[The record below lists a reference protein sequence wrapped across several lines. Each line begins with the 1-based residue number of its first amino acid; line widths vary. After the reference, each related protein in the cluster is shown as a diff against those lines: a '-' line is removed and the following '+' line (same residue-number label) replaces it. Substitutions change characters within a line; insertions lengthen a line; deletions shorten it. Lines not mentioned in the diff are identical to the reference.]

1 MYIYFLLSLKDAA
14 LVSEISNELASET
27 RCSILILLHN
37 KPAKLSSLARELDIT
52 VQEAFRN
59 INRLMEANMVKR
71 GRAAAGEWRGSLETS
86 SGSNS
91 AFHLTELGRL
101 VTTQVIPYCLVINTN
116 QELLEDHT
124 LRDIPDKFVQR
135 IGALQN
141 CRAVKNV
148 TAVFEKLKKLESGAK
163 EYLKIMVSQ
172 AWPEEGKILAE
183 RANNGVEVYGM
194 FGRNTVFPK
203 EVIDV
208 VIPTIE
214 GLEKSG
220 KIKSKMLDRV
230 NIALYI
236 SESQSALMLPN
247 MKDEVDMN
255 ILLVGD
261 DPLFNDWCLDLF
273 NHFWEHAG
281 RANLNEVRI
290 V

>member
-1 MYIYFLLSLKDAA
+1 MLSLKDVPI
-14 LVSEISNELASET
+14 VSEISSELASET
-27 RCSILILLHN
+27 RCSILILLEN

-59 INRLMEANMVKR
+59 INRLVEANMVKR
-71 GRAAAGEWRGSLETS
+71 GRVEVEGKDDLGGSTS
-86 SGSNS
+86 SSSSSSNS

-101 VTTQVIPYCLVINTN
+101 ITKQIIPYCLVIKTN

-124 LRDIPDKFVQR
+124 LKSIPDKFVQR
-135 IGALQN
+135 IGSLQN
-141 CRAVKNV
+141 CRVVKNV
-148 TAVFEKLKKLESGAK
+148 TAVFEKLKKLEIGAK

-183 RANNGVEVYGM
+183 RATNGVEVCDM
-194 FGRNTVFPK
+194 FGHNTVFPK
-203 EVIDV
+203 EVIDA
-208 VIPTIE
+208 VIPTLD

-220 KIKSKMLDRV
+220 RIKRKMLDRV
-230 NIALYI
+230 NIAIYI

-273 NHFWEHAG
+273 NHFWERAG
-281 RANLNEVRI
+281 PANLDEVRI

>member
-1 MYIYFLLSLKDAA
+1 M
-14 LVSEISNELASET
+14 
-27 RCSILILLHN
+27 
-37 KPAKLSSLARELDIT
+37 
-52 VQEAFRN
+52 
-59 INRLMEANMVKR
+59 
-71 GRAAAGEWRGSLETS
+71 
-86 SGSNS
+86 
-91 AFHLTELGRL
+91 
-101 VTTQVIPYCLVINTN
+101 N

-141 CRAVKNV
+141 CRVVRNV

-163 EYLKIMVSQ
+163 KSLKIMVSQ

-183 RANNGVEVYGM
+183 RAINGVDVCGM

-203 EVIDV
+203 EVIDT
-208 VIPTIE
+208 VIPTIN
-214 GLEKSG
+214 GLERSG
-220 KIKSKMLDRV
+220 KIKRKMLDRV

-236 SESQSALMLPN
+236 SEWQSALMLPN
-247 MKDEVDMN
+247 LKDEVDMN

-273 NHFWEHAG
+273 NHFWERAG
-281 RANLNEVRI
+281 PANLDEVRI

>member
-1 MYIYFLLSLKDAA
+1 MLSLKDAPI
-14 LVSEISNELASET
+14 VSEISNELASET

-71 GRAAAGEWRGSLETS
+71 GKAEGGEGKHNLGAS

-91 AFHLTELGRL
+91 AFLLTELGRL
-101 VTTQVIPYCLVINTN
+101 VTTQIIPYCVFVKTN

-135 IGALQN
+135 MRALQN
-141 CRAVKNV
+141 CKVVKNV

-163 EYLKIMVSQ
+163 ESLKIMVSQ

-203 EVIDV
+203 EVIDN
-208 VIPTIE
+208 VIPT
-214 GLEKSG
+214 LDRLVKSG
-220 KIKSKMLDRV
+220 KIKRKVLDSV
-230 NIALYI
+230 KIALYI

-247 MKDEVDMN
+247 MRDEVDMN

-261 DPLFNDWCLDLF
+261 DPLFNNWCLDLF
-273 NHFWEHAG
+273 NYFG
-281 RANLNEVRI
+281 NVPDQPT
-290 V
+290 